1 VWHPPASLKG
11 PPHASPGAEPHDT
24 RTVEDGDSIF
34 SALRAGARG
43 YLLKESGPEE
53 LVRAVHAVASGE
65 FITSPGVACRISNFI
80 ATTDAEAREAGLGG
94 ARRS

>member
-1 VWHPPASLKG
+1 
-11 PPHASPGAEPHDT
+11 
-24 RTVEDGDSIF
+24 VEDGDSIF